1 MSPNYVDYEEM
12 ALRQNLDVIASLN
25 MVGEGCPATTEDN
38 EKISSFLTEPE
49 KTIPYH

>member
-1 MSPNYVDYEEM
+1 MSPNYVDNEEM

-25 MVGEGCPATTEDN
+25 MVGEGCPVTTDDK

-49 KTIPYH
+49 KSIPYN